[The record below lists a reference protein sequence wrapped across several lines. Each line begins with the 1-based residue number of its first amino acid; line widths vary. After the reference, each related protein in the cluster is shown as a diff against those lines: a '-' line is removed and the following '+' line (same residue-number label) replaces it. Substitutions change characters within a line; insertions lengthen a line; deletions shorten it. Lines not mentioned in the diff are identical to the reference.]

1 MVSILH
7 LNTLKTRPWL
17 TQGEKI
23 YLPHQAISSSWIKT
37 TYPNHLF
44 QLWMSFLFSTVNDW
58 KHSKNQLR
66 PIPIVY
72 TWLVKGLG
80 ELKVVSVTN
89 LKSYMCMHSKN
100 DPLLLIKY
108 INLKSFWMR
117 INLNF
122 MNENIDKKIVIK
134 ITIGPICKVHR
145 HTSKTNTHTPKD
157 FIEFW
162 KKK

>member
-1 MVSILH
+1 
-7 LNTLKTRPWL
+7 
-17 TQGEKI
+17 
-23 YLPHQAISSSWIKT
+23 
-37 TYPNHLF
+37 
-44 QLWMSFLFSTVNDW
+44 
-58 KHSKNQLR
+58 
-66 PIPIVY
+66 
-72 TWLVKGLG
+72 
-80 ELKVVSVTN
+80 
-89 LKSYMCMHSKN
+89 MHSKN

-162 KKK
+162 KKNKVAVARLSETLFQFPEHTMACSQPPVI